1 MEETTVEIRRICKM
15 RMTKKK
21 ILPLLL
27 GGYGYAG
34 RGVVERHGVRGRR
47 RYSSVCVEEKDE
59 IERM

>member
-1 MEETTVEIRRICKM
+1 M